1 MNPALV
7 AATLLATA
15 CLLTG
20 CGEGE
25 SAEPIFS
32 PTPTASTP
40 AEPATSAA
48 PEQEDPRDFIRR
60 WRAASDDMQN
70 SGDTSGFRS
79 LYLPSCSNCEAL
91 ADSVDEVYGAG
102 GSISFDGS
110 EVIWIRAGENRFHYS
125 ARITNGSAIVVPHQ
139 GAAKEVYPPGGST
152 MDIAL
157 RPKRDTWVIV
167 SYAPR
172 ATDG

>member
-1 MNPALV
+1 MRTTYLT
-7 AATLLATA
+7 ATLLAVA
-15 CLLTG
+15 CLLAA
-20 CGEGE
+20 CGGGE
-25 SAEPIFS
+25 TAEPIFTPSTSNTSTS
-32 PTPTASTP
+32 PSPST
-40 AEPATSAA
+40 TD
-48 PEQEDPRDFIRR
+48 QEDPEDFIRR
-60 WRAASDDMQN
+60 WRAASDNMQN
-70 SGDTSGFRS
+70 SGDTSRFRS

-125 ARITNGSAIVVPHQ
+125 ARISNGSARVVPHQ
-139 GAAKEVYPPGGST
+139 GAAKEAYPPGEST

-157 RPKRDTWVIV
+157 RPRRGTWVIV
-167 SYAPR
+167 SYAPL